1 MKYLT
6 FPWAI
11 WDTTRGQKL
20 NAFIAAI
27 TVSLYAIIGTVILG
41 LLIAPFVNTYA
52 WLISA
57 VLGILLIAATR
68 KAFAANNVSKLVAV
82 VACTVATFYILAKPL
97 GVYIITNK
105 TVTATLRDSE
115 KVMFPDGTSQYR
127 VATDIDTYKIVDTSW
142 YLQYKS
148 SNIHGYV
155 KANIGKKCQISMF
168 GTRIA
173 LLSMFPTVTK
183 IECPK

>member
-6 FPWAI
+6 FPWSI
-11 WDTTRGQKL
+11 WDTSRGQKQ
-20 NAFIAAI
+20 NAIIAAA
-27 TVSLYAIIGTVILG
+27 TVTLYTLIGTAVLA
-41 LLIAPFVNTYA
+41 LLLAPFVDTYA
-52 WLISA
+52 WFISMLLGVLLLA
-57 VLGILLIAATR
+57 VTR
-68 KAFAANNVSKLVAV
+68 TVFAANSISKILAV
-82 VACTVATFYILAKPL
+82 TACAVATVYILAKPL
-97 GVYIITNK
+97 GVYVITNK
-105 TVTATLRDSE
+105 TVSATLRDSE
-115 KVMFPDGTSQYR
+115 KVMLPDGTSQYR
-127 VATDIDTYKIVDTSW
+127 VATDVDTYKIVDSTW

-168 GTRIA
+168 GARIA

>member
-11 WDTTRGQKL
+11 WDTTRGQKR
-20 NAFIAAI
+20 NATIAAI
-27 TVSLYAIIGTVILG
+27 TVTLYAIIGTVVLS
-41 LLIAPFVNTYA
+41 LLLAPFINTYA
-52 WLISA
+52 WFIAA
-57 VLGILLIAATR
+57 VLGVLLLAATR
-68 KAFAANNVSKLVAV
+68 TAFAAGDVSKLVAV
-82 VACTVATFYILAKPL
+82 AACAVATVYILAKPL
-97 GVYIITNK
+97 GVYVLTNK
-105 TVTATLRDSE
+105 TITATLRDSE

-127 VATDIDTYKIVDTSW
+127 VATDVDTYKIIDTSW

-155 KANIGKKCQISMF
+155 KANVGKKCQISMF